1 MKSYWTSAL
10 ALSVAAIAL
19 AACGED
25 KSAAKPAPA
34 EQAAK
39 PDTTNNPLAG
49 MTYEQRLAAMA
60 PITEGTE
67 LPVTMIPNIPEA
79 AEAYYAKDSKLM
91 IAQTRDPD
99 AKKTSMGTNGAL
111 TYVFADDGSQ
121 VWRVNDK
128 GQDACSYIFP
138 DGKRVV
144 FTSTRDNIDLPV
156 GNWSDSNDYPQ
167 GAELYTADIDGK
179 NLTRL
184 TNNNY
189 YEAEVSVS
197 HDGTK
202 LVFGR
207 QINGKMDL
215 WIMNADG
222 TEERQLTNTGDWQ
235 EGAPFFLPGDDRI
248 MFRAWRA
255 SEYGKVRPTPMTVFT
270 IKTDGTDWRRYTYD
284 GDMNWAPFP
293 APDGRHYVFVR
304 VTDKEKNNWDVYL
317 GDLAGTPP
325 KRLTFFDGFDGLPSM
340 SPDGKKV
347 AFARSTGAGFMSGLK
362 TFVMDISSLGIGTEN
377 LFNPEWG
384 MPMQDDPAPAAAPA
398 ETPAAETPAQ

>member
-1 MKSYWTSAL
+1 MTTRHNITL
-10 ALSVAAIAL
+10 VAAVAAFAL
-19 AACGED
+19 AACGEQ
-25 KSAAKPAPA
+25 KPPAPKVDA
-34 EQAAK
+34 
-39 PDTTNNPLAG
+39 NNPLGG
-49 MTYEQRLAAMA
+49 MTYEQRVAAMA
-60 PITEGTE
+60 PITTGTE
-67 LPVTMIPNIPEA
+67 LTSTMIPNIPEA
-79 AEAYYAKDSKLM
+79 AEAYYGKDSKTL
-91 IAQTRDPD
+91 IAQTRDAD
-99 AKKTSMGTNGAL
+99 AKKTSMGTSGAL
-111 TYVFADDGSQ
+111 TYLFHDDGSK

-144 FTSTRDNIDLPV
+144 FTSTRDHLDLPV

-167 GAELYTADIDGK
+167 GSELYIADIDGG
-179 NLTRL
+179 NIQRL
-184 TNNNY
+184 TNNTN

-197 HDGTK
+197 HSGNQ

-207 QINGKMDL
+207 QVNGKMDL

-222 TEERQLTNTGDWQ
+222 TGERQLTNTPDWQ
-235 EGAPFFLPGDDRI
+235 EGAPFFMPGDDRI

-255 SEYGKVRPTPMTVFT
+255 SEYGKIRPTPMTVFT

-304 VTDKEKNNWDVYL
+304 VTDKEKNDWDVYL
-317 GDLAGTPP
+317 GDLGGTPP
-325 KRLTFFDGFDGLPSM
+325 KRLTFHEGFDGLPSM

-347 AFARSTGAGFMSGLK
+347 AFARSTGPGFMSGLK
-362 TFVMDISSLGIGTEN
+362 TFVMDISSLGIGTQN

-384 MPMQDDPAPAAAPA
+384 VPMQDDPPAAPAAAPA
-398 ETPAAETPAQ
+398 APAPQ

>member
-1 MKSYWTSAL
+1 MTTSRIPFITLSIAAAL
-10 ALSVAAIAL
+10 ASAMALTACDQQKTAAPKPDAAI
-19 AACGED
+19 D
-25 KSAAKPAPA
+25 
-34 EQAAK
+34 
-39 PDTTNNPLAG
+39 PLAG
-49 MTYEQRLAAMA
+49 MTLEQRAAAMT
-60 PITEGTE
+60 PITTGTE
-67 LPVTMIPNIPEA
+67 LPVRMIPNIPEA
-79 AEAYYAKDSKLM
+79 AEAYYAKDSRLL

-99 AKKTSMGTNGAL
+99 AVKTSMGTNGAL

-144 FTSTRDNIDLPV
+144 FTSTRDNIDMPV
-156 GNWSDSNDYPQ
+156 GNWSDSNNYPQ
-167 GAELYTADIDGK
+167 GAELYVADIDGK
-179 NLTRL
+179 NLKRL
-184 TNNNY
+184 TNNKY

-207 QINGKMDL
+207 QIDGKMDL

-222 TEERQLTNTGDWQ
+222 TGERQLTNTADWQ
-235 EGAPFFLPGDDRI
+235 EGAPFFMPGDDRI

-255 SEYGKVRPTPMTVFT
+255 SEYGKIRPTPMTVFT

-304 VTDKEKNNWDVYL
+304 VTDKEKNDWDVYL

-325 KRLTFFDGFDGLPSM
+325 RRLTFHEGFDGLPSI

-362 TFVMDISSLGIGTEN
+362 TFVMDVSSLNIGTTN
-377 LFNPEWG
+377 QFNPNWG
-384 MPMQDDPAPAAAPA
+384 LPMQDDPPQKAAA
-398 ETPAAETPAQ
+398 E

>member
-1 MKSYWTSAL
+1 MKKFYFA
-10 ALSVAAIAL
+10 SVAVVALAL
-19 AACGED
+19 AACGEQ
-25 KSAAKPAPA
+25 KPPAPKVDA
-34 EQAAK
+34 
-39 PDTTNNPLAG
+39 NNPLAG
-49 MTYEQRLAAMA
+49 MTMEQRAAAMA

-67 LPVTMIPNIPEA
+67 APVRDIPNIPDA
-79 AEAYYAKDSKLM
+79 AEAYFGPDSKHL

-111 TYVFADDGSQ
+111 TYVFADDGTDI
-121 VWRVNDK
+121 VRVNDH

-144 FTSTRDNIDLPV
+144 YTSTRDHMDMPV

-167 GAELYTADIDGK
+167 GSELYIADMDGG
-179 NLTRL
+179 NVQRL
-184 TNNNY
+184 TDNMY

-197 HDGTK
+197 HDGK
-202 LVFGR
+202 QLVFGR
-207 QINGKMDL
+207 QIDGKMDL

-222 TEERQLTNTGDWQ
+222 TGERQLTNTADWQ

-248 MFRAWRA
+248 MFRAWRK
-255 SEYGKVRPTPMTVFT
+255 SEYGRIKPTPMTVFT
-270 IKTDGTDWRRYTYD
+270 VKTDGTDWRRYTFD

-304 VTDKEKNNWDVYL
+304 VTDKEKNDWDVYL

-325 KRLTFFDGFDGLPSM
+325 KRLTFHEGFDGLPSI
-340 SPDGKKV
+340 SPDGTKI
-347 AFARSTGAGFMSGLK
+347 AFARSTGPGFMQGLR
-362 TFVMDISSLGIGTEN
+362 TFIMDATSLGIGTTN

-384 MPMQDDPAPAAAPA
+384 MPMQDDPPAAAAPA
-398 ETPAAETPAQ
+398 EAAPEAEKAKE

>member
-1 MKSYWTSAL
+1 MPIGVSNNRGVVMTTSRIPFITLSIAAAL
-10 ALSVAAIAL
+10 ASAMALTACDQQKTAAPKPDAAI
-19 AACGED
+19 D
-25 KSAAKPAPA
+25 
-34 EQAAK
+34 
-39 PDTTNNPLAG
+39 PLAG
-49 MTYEQRLAAMA
+49 MTLEQRAAAMT
-60 PITEGTE
+60 PITTGTE
-67 LPVTMIPNIPEA
+67 LPVRMIPNIPEA
-79 AEAYYAKDSKLM
+79 AEAYYAKDSRLL

-99 AKKTSMGTNGAL
+99 AVKTSMGTNGAL

-144 FTSTRDNIDLPV
+144 FTSTRDNIDMPV
-156 GNWSDSNDYPQ
+156 GNWSDSNNYPQ
-167 GAELYTADIDGK
+167 GAELYVADIDGK
-179 NLTRL
+179 NLKRL
-184 TNNNY
+184 TNNKY

-207 QINGKMDL
+207 QIDGKMDL

-222 TEERQLTNTGDWQ
+222 TGERQLTNTADWQ
-235 EGAPFFLPGDDRI
+235 EGAPFFMPGDDRI

-255 SEYGKVRPTPMTVFT
+255 SEYGKIRPTPMTVFT

-304 VTDKEKNNWDVYL
+304 VTDKEKNDWDVYL

-325 KRLTFFDGFDGLPSM
+325 RRLTFHEGFDGLPSI

-362 TFVMDISSLGIGTEN
+362 TFVMDVSSLNIGTTN
-377 LFNPEWG
+377 QFNPNWG
-384 MPMQDDPAPAAAPA
+384 LPMQDDPPQKAAA
-398 ETPAAETPAQ
+398 E